1 MHKIIHK
8 LIRYSRRGVNVVA
21 GLNAAISTTGD
32 GDGIS
37 VSSVRSSS
45 HIVQRSGRSRTASRA
60 PQPNEKEVKHGETE
74 G

>member
-21 GLNAAISTTGD
+21 DLNAAISTT